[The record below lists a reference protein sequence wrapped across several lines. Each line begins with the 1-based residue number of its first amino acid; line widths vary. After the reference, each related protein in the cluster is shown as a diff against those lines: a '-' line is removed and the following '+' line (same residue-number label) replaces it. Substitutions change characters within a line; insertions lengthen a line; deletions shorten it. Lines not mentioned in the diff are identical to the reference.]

1 VTELGKAYPFKT
13 KHSTTVMNTTKQWY
27 ALYTRPRWEK
37 KVAEQLDRKKLE
49 SYCPLNKVVRQWS
62 DRKKTVLEPLF
73 VSYVFIYATVADFL
87 SVKQTD
93 GVINYVH
100 WLGKPA
106 VIKDEEIN
114 VIKRFLNEHDNVKLE
129 KIQINLQDN
138 VRIIAGPLMSVTGK
152 VMEVKPKTVKVHLPS
167 MGFAMVAEID
177 KTNVE
182 LVKETAPVLQIYS
195 IDVNTKTIG

>member
-1 VTELGKAYPFKT
+1 
-13 KHSTTVMNTTKQWY
+13 MNTNKQWY

-62 DRKKTVLEPLF
+62 DRKKTVMEPLF
-73 VSYVFIYATVADFL
+73 VSYVFIYATPADFL